1 MLDLGHMIGN
11 AGCKTQDLGHNI
23 WDAVFGTQDVG
34 MQDLG
39 HRIWDTGSE
48 AYASRPWRLG
58 IGSTG
63 WELPGIR
70 SHRHEFQRK
79 TRSNRN
85 AHTHTH
91 GAHITTI
98 VLYVFASE
106 SYK

>member
-79 TRSNRN
+79 HDRT
-85 AHTHTH
+85 ATHTHTH
-91 GAHITTI
+91 GAHPYG
-98 VLYVFASE
+98 YVMK
-106 SYK
+106 YPRYRQR

>member
-1 MLDLGHMIGN
+1 MRDLGRMIGN
-11 AGCKTQDLGHNI
+11 ARCETQDLGHNI
-23 WDAVFGTQDVG
+23 RDAVFGTQDVG

-70 SHRHEFQRK
+70 SHRHEFQKNTIEPQR
-79 TRSNRN
+79 T
-85 AHTHTH
+85 HTHTWCTYNH
-91 GAHITTI
+91 DRFVGFCLG
-98 VLYVFASE
+98 VV
-106 SYK
+106 